1 MTNGTDGPGA
11 GLGGADSG
19 HARRDLLNWLLGSWA
34 AGVLGAI
41 VYPVARYLVPPE
53 LPEAAPPSVNAGKA
67 AALTANAARI
77 VPFGTQPVIVVR
89 TPAGEL
95 RAFSATCTHLTC
107 TVQYRSD
114 LQHIWCACHNGHY
127 DLNGR
132 NIEGPPPRPLDAF
145 DVTVQGDDILI
156 VRRT

>member
-1 MTNGTDGPGA
+1 VAALNETPPA
-11 GLGGADSG
+11 Q
-19 HARRDLLNWLLGSWA
+19 ARRDLLSWLLGSWA
-34 AGVLGAI
+34 AGVVGAI
-41 VYPVARYLVPPE
+41 IYPIARYLVPPE
-53 LPEAAPPSVNAGKA
+53 LPEAAPPSVSAGPA
-67 AALTANAARI
+67 ATLTANAARI

-89 TPAGEL
+89 TPAGDL

-107 TVQYRSD
+107 TVQYRPD

-145 DVTVQGDDILI
+145 EVTLQGDDILI